1 MVSINGRSILD
12 TLNVDKAFM
21 GANSL
26 SVKHGACVADI
37 MLAETKR
44 GMVEHASQV
53 IVVCDSS
60 KLNNTSLAQFAP
72 AERIDTLVI
81 DRLPDDAQAYQ
92 TAGIQIITLDEDA
105 LP

>member
-1 MVSINGRSILD
+1 
-12 TLNVDKAFM
+12 
-21 GANSL
+21 
-26 SVKHGACVADI
+26 

-92 TAGIQIITLDEDA
+92 TAGIRLLHWMKMPFPEHPSTGPTLRARQYHTTFTSTSA
-105 LP
+105 LRA